1 MVVLLGNE
9 MAVLTVALKDELS
22 VEKLVDNLVNLM
34 GNMMVVSKV
43 EWWEQLLAVKRGKM
57 WVAEKELTV
66 VEQLGY
72 LLVGDLVELKVKRL
86 AVSKVFLLVEQLE
99 ICLEKNSVVSLGK

>member
-34 GNMMVVSKV
+34 DNRMVVSKV
-43 EWWEQLLAVKRGKM
+43 ELREQ
-57 WVAEKELTV
+57 
-66 VEQLGY
+66 
-72 LLVGDLVELKVKRL
+72 
-86 AVSKVFLLVEQLE
+86 
-99 ICLEKNSVVSLGK
+99 

>member
-1 MVVLLGNE
+1 L
-9 MAVLTVALKDELS
+9 
-22 VEKLVDNLVNLM
+22 
-34 GNMMVVSKV
+34 
-43 EWWEQLLAVKRGKM
+43 
-57 WVAEKELTV
+57 WVAEKELAM